1 LGLSTHE
8 AHLLRFSVG
17 RKKAMIFD
25 LPIGLL
31 ITTRRREFGITTA
44 EIARRV
50 GYRNIGKGVRR
61 INELCQGDFR
71 AAQFIVAGLPR
82 ALKLPEDDVRRAIQA
97 TEDELDARERARL
110 EAEERIYRRRFAPT
124 EAAAR
129 AAPYCHAKLANV
141 ELTAAVQ
148 VEQPI
153 DFSMLDAE
161 ERQQLRA
168 MLERRRGPV
177 PVGLEDDAGVRALP
191 PGERRGG
198 RQKGTLNKRTAE
210 MLAEIEAG

>member
-1 LGLSTHE
+1 MPRGSAPCE
-8 AHLLRFSVG
+8 RRGG
-17 RKKAMIFD
+17 RQKGTLNK
-25 LPIGLL
+25 
-31 ITTRRREFGITTA
+31 RTA
-44 EIARRV
+44 EMLAEIEAGGEMPLAYMLRV
-50 GYRNIGKGVRR
+50 MRDESVPM
-61 INELCQGDFR
+61 
-71 AAQFIVAGLPR
+71 AGR
-82 ALKLPEDDVRRAIQA
+82 M
-97 TEDELDARERARL
+97 
-110 EAEERIYRRRFAPT
+110 

-177 PVGLEDDAGVRALP
+177 PVRLEDDAGIRALP
-191 PGERRGG
+191 AADPFSCSPTFPED
-198 RQKGTLNKRTAE
+198 LE
-210 MLAEIEAG
+210 DVV

>member
-1 LGLSTHE
+1 MPRGSAPGE
-8 AHLLRFSVG
+8 RRGG
-17 RKKAMIFD
+17 RQKGTLNK
-25 LPIGLL
+25 
-31 ITTRRREFGITTA
+31 RTA
-44 EIARRV
+44 EMLAEIEAGGEMPLAFMLRV
-50 GYRNIGKGVRR
+50 MRDESVPM
-61 INELCQGDFR
+61 
-71 AAQFIVAGLPR
+71 AGR
-82 ALKLPEDDVRRAIQA
+82 M
-97 TEDELDARERARL
+97 
-110 EAEERIYRRRFAPT
+110 

-177 PVGLEDDAGVRALP
+177 PVRLEDDVGV
-191 PGERRGG
+191 PGLLVSEED
-198 RQKGTLNKRTAE
+198 LEDA
-210 MLAEIEAG
+210 A

>member
-1 LGLSTHE
+1 MPRGSAPGE
-8 AHLLRFSVG
+8 RRGG
-17 RKKAMIFD
+17 RQKGTLNK
-25 LPIGLL
+25 
-31 ITTRRREFGITTA
+31 RTA
-44 EIARRV
+44 EMLAEIEAGGEMPLAYMLRV
-50 GYRNIGKGVRR
+50 MRDESVPM
-61 INELCQGDFR
+61 
-71 AAQFIVAGLPR
+71 AGR
-82 ALKLPEDDVRRAIQA
+82 M
-97 TEDELDARERARL
+97 
-110 EAEERIYRRRFAPT
+110 

-177 PVGLEDDAGVRALP
+177 PVGLGDGSVDYAPSAADDDLP
-191 PGERRGG
+191 D
-198 RQKGTLNKRTAE
+198 A
-210 MLAEIEAG
+210 A